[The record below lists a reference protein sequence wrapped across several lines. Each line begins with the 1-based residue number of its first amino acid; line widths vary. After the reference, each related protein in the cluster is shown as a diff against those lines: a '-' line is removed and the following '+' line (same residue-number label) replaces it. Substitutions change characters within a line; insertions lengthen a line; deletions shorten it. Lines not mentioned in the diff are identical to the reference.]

1 MSLRLANPSCSSG
14 RSAGK
19 ESIASFMAPPFDIF
33 FSGPQYV
40 AAVIVGAEG
49 VKRCINVA
57 QVSSYDNPQPLG
69 TEGFSKVA
77 VFAEFLVGRLTP
89 RKCRMLTADCCFF
102 G

>member
-1 MSLRLANPSCSSG
+1 M
-14 RSAGK
+14 
-19 ESIASFMAPPFDIF
+19 F

-49 VKRCINVA
+49 VKRGITVA
-57 QVSSYDNPQPLG
+57 QVSSYDNPQLIG

-77 VFAEFLVGRLTP
+77 VFAEFLG
-89 RKCRMLTADCCFF
+89 A